1 MPTIREIL
9 RNVRL
14 LLTPRAVEEDLNDEL
29 RAHIEM
35 QTELNVA
42 RGMTAADARAKAERD
57 FGPIASVKEAL
68 HNVHSTPSAP
78 IRDSLGGDLH
88 FALRSLA
95 RHRAYSVVTVLVLT
109 LGIAA
114 TTLMFSVVSGILLR
128 PLPFAHPEQVVLIWG
143 SYPQLSL
150 GFSEQ
155 PIDGL
160 LVNTLRERRSVFSSI
175 SAFEP
180 RLYNLGNT
188 ASPER
193 LNGLQVTSEFFA
205 SIGVKPTLGRA
216 FVPAEETPGKDHV
229 VVLSWALW
237 KQRFGG
243 DPHVIGTTIT
253 LNAEPYTVIG
263 VGPEGFAFP
272 RGAEMP
278 GDFQMPEATQIW
290 TPMKPPTSGPSELAG
305 IGRVHPGISLAQAQ
319 ADLDRISRVQDDLY
333 PQGRGWWNT
342 RAIPLRTQVV
352 GDVSTM
358 LVSLFGA
365 AAVLLMIACV
375 NAAQLLLA
383 RLQSRRHELA
393 IRAALGASTSRIA
406 RVLLLEAMCIT
417 GIAGALGTMA
427 GLLGIS
433 LLRTLGPARLPRLAD
448 IAFDW
453 RVTVV
458 AIVVTVLA
466 GLLFGLAPAMR
477 ASRVHLADALRQ
489 GGRKTGG
496 DALSIRMRRLL
507 VAAEVALSVML
518 AVGSGLLVRSLTHE
532 LGGDIGFSAP
542 HGLTFEVTLPPLHYP
557 ETQLPTSM
565 LHPKSVAFI
574 ADALNRIAAVPGVTA
589 VAIGKPLPMSGA
601 QESTVFTPDADADPR
616 LTANNAKPIV
626 EYTVA
631 SPGLFAALGTPL
643 IEGRDFTTSDQEQS
657 LNVMIVNR
665 SMAQWLWP
673 GKDPIGKRIHLGT
686 QQQPR
691 WMTVVGVAADMKRYS
706 LTEGPRPEM
715 FVPYTQDAYP
725 TFSTMQFVVRSS
737 GDPTRLVAAIQRAVA
752 SVDPGIPV
760 ARIRTIDELVSD
772 VSANARFAT
781 VVMSCFGA
789 VALVLAMIGLYGVIA
804 FMVHQRRQEFG
815 LRTALGATREQLV
828 QMVLADGFLLA
839 SVGLVV
845 GIALALLAGRLLRSM
860 LYEVSV
866 GDPLTLGAVVLL
878 LLGTTALACVL
889 PAVRASGVDPRAALD
904 AG

>member
-1 MPTIREIL
+1 MPTIREVL

-14 LLTPRAVEEDLNDEL
+14 LLAPRAVDEELNDEL

-35 QTELNVA
+35 QTELHIA

-68 HNVHSTPSAP
+68 HSVHSIPSAP

-95 RHRAYSVVTVLVLT
+95 RHRAFSAVTVLVLT

-143 SYPQLSL
+143 SYPQLNL

-160 LVNTLRERRSVFSSI
+160 LVNTLRERRRVFSSI

-188 ASPER
+188 TSPER
-193 LNGLQVTSEFFA
+193 LNGVKVTSEFF
-205 SIGVKPTLGRA
+205 STIGVRPALGRA
-216 FVPAEETPGKDHV
+216 FVAAEETPGRDHV
-229 VVLSWALW
+229 VVVSWALW

-243 DPHVIGTTIT
+243 DPRVIGTTIT
-253 LNAEPYTVIG
+253 LNAEPYTIIG

-278 GDFQMPEATQIW
+278 GDFQMPEATQLWI
-290 TPMKPPTSGPSELAG
+290 PMKPPVGGPSELAG
-305 IGRVHPGISLAQAQ
+305 IGRVRPGVTLAQAQ
-319 ADLDRISRVQDDLY
+319 ADLDHMSRIQDDLF

-352 GDVSTM
+352 GDVKPM
-358 LVSLFGA
+358 LFSLFGA

-406 RVLLLEAMCIT
+406 RVLLLEAMLIT
-417 GIAGALGTMA
+417 GIAGVLGTVA
-427 GLLGIS
+427 GAFGIS
-433 LLRTLGPARLPRLAD
+433 LLRTLGPSRLPRLAD
-448 IAFDW
+448 ITFDW
-453 RVTVV
+453 RVTIV
-458 AIVVTVLA
+458 AIVVTLFA
-466 GLLFGLAPAMR
+466 GVLFGLAPAMR
-477 ASRVHLADALRQ
+477 ASRIHLADALRQ
-489 GGRKTGG
+489 GGRKTAG
-496 DALSIRMRRLL
+496 DALSVTLRRAL
-507 VAAEVALSVML
+507 VGAEVALSVML
-518 AVGSGLLVRSLTHE
+518 AIGSGLLVRSLTHE
-532 LGGDIGFSAP
+532 LGGDLGFSAP

-557 ETQLPTSM
+557 EKQLPTSM

-574 ADALNRIAAVPGVTA
+574 GDALARIGVIPGVKA

-643 IEGRDFTTSDQEQS
+643 LEGRDFSATDQEHS
-657 LNVMIVNR
+657 HAVVIVNR

-673 GKDPIGKRIHLGT
+673 GKDPIGRRVHLGT
-686 QQQPR
+686 QKMAT
-691 WMTVVGVAADMKRYS
+691 WMTVVGVTADMKRYS

-715 FVPYTQDAYP
+715 FVPYTQDPYP

-737 GDPTRLVAAIQRAVA
+737 GDPTRLVAAIRRAVA
-752 SVDPGIPV
+752 SVDPDIPL

-772 VSANARFAT
+772 ASANARFAT
-781 VVMSCFGA
+781 LVMSSFG
-789 VALVLAMIGLYGVIA
+789 VMALALAMIGLYGVIA

-828 QMVLADGFLLA
+828 QMVLVDGFMLA
-839 SVGLVV
+839 CVGMVAGVV
-845 GIALALLAGRLLRSM
+845 LALVAGRLLRSM
-860 LYEVSV
+860 LYQVSV
-866 GDPLTLGAVVLL
+866 ADPLTLVAVVLL